1 MSGPQVR
8 MQLTWLGFTITLKLQ
23 VAELFDA
30 SVAVQDTAVVPVGK
44 SEPDAGVQLTVTVE
58 QLSAV
63 SGSG

>member
-1 MSGPQVR
+1 
-8 MQLTWLGFTITLKLQ
+8 LIWLSFTTTLKLQ

-30 SVAVQDTAVVPVGK
+30 SVAVQDTAVVPIGK
-44 SEPDAGVQLTVTVE
+44 TEPDAGVQLTVTDE

>member
-1 MSGPQVR
+1 M
-8 MQLTWLGFTITLKLQ
+8 TLKLQ

-30 SVAVQDTAVVPVGK
+30 SVAVQDTAVVPIGK
-44 SEPDAGVQLTVTVE
+44 IEPDAGVQLTVTVE